1 MSVYCFSG
9 YGRLCDDNEEEEDDD
24 DEHEDNNDQDD
35 EDNED
40 GFINE
45 VYNFRLTATKAFSH
59 SARRQA

>member
-9 YGRLCDDNEEEEDDD
+9 YGRLCDDNEEEDDDD

-45 VYNFRLTATKAFSH
+45 VYNFRLTATKVFSH